1 MCFQQLL
8 SALIGTLGLHTHH
21 LAALSHMGF
30 GTFVLVK
37 GEEESRWGEGT
48 RDGTG
53 ILRPALRAQNLN
65 HWTTREAPAS

>member
-8 SALIGTLGLHTHH
+8 SALVGTLGLHTHH

-30 GTFVLVK
+30 GTFVLLK

-53 ILRPALRAQNLN
+53 ILRALIRLKKVK
-65 HWTTREAPAS
+65 